1 MRRAKV
7 RRNLSEARPT
17 SGTFLQPTESI
28 AALIL
33 VLFSFCIPDLGRVAA
48 AADITGADLSVI
60 QQQVKK
66 IKNDE
71 SAERQRVDQDEQLIR
86 RLERELEQLKSQ
98 HTSLTHQADVLT
110 VTSDKLKAE
119 TTQLQDLQK
128 QIAAGPNDEQFGSA
142 MNRWLGSHQFT
153 WNGAVAG
160 DFIYDR
166 GNNTNTFALTFEPLV
181 IYRLND
187 WITFVG
193 ELEAGLPQGSS
204 ADFQLPIAMW
214 QLFLNDYLQVNAG
227 IFDQPF
233 GDWYEAQS
241 PLWVNR
247 FITAPLLYG
256 AEAII
261 PPTEIGFQLR
271 GGLQWGALGQDLDY
285 TTWIAN
291 GPSFSTQPQ
300 PVVGQ
305 TLNPVT
311 NIQTN
316 TNGKAFGS
324 RIRFYPFPLDSNL
337 GRLELGASTYDGK
350 WMNGNWFN
358 SWGVD
363 YAYLN
368 GNLQTRGEWV
378 QMYRQMPAGSASG
391 SPDKRQGWY
400 VQVGYFLQGLPLPKL
415 PLGIDRYIQNL
426 EPLVRYSGVNQRA
439 VVAEEISTVPAIA
452 FSGSPAIFTPHAREV
467 ALGIDYWIEP
477 SIVWQT
483 EFEIELPRAGGTL
496 FSFNGGSTPT
506 ASPIGATSN
515 DHAIL
520 TQFVIGF

>member
-1 MRRAKV
+1 MIPKIATQSLNLV
-7 RRNLSEARPT
+7 LSVLIICIPALSEVSSAAESAGSDT
-17 SGTFLQPTESI
+17 SRT
-28 AALIL
+28 
-33 VLFSFCIPDLGRVAA
+33 V
-48 AADITGADLSVI
+48 
-60 QQQVKK
+60 QQQLNR
-66 IKNDE
+66 IKSDE
-71 SAERQRVDQDEQLIR
+71 SAERRRVEKDEHLIQ
-86 RLERELEQLKSQ
+86 ELEQQLQQLQSRSV
-98 HTSLTHQADVLT
+98 TFSRQAQALEV
-110 VTSDKLKAE
+110 SNDKLKAD
-119 TTQLQDLQK
+119 TVQLQDSQK
-128 QIAAGPNDEQFGSA
+128 QLTAGLSDEQFGSA
-142 MNRWLGSHQFT
+142 MNQWLGAHQFS

-160 DFIYDR
+160 DYIYDR

-187 WITFVG
+187 WISFEG
-193 ELEAGLPQGSS
+193 EISADLSQGSS
-204 ADFQLPIAMW
+204 ADFQLPVAMF

-241 PLWVNR
+241 AVWVNR
-247 FITAPLLYG
+247 FVTAPLLYG

-261 PPTEIGFQLR
+261 PPTELGLQLR

-285 TTWIAN
+285 TTWVAN
-291 GPSFSTQPQ
+291 GPGFDSNVPE

-305 TLNPVT
+305 TLNPVN
-311 NIQTN
+311 NIQIN
-316 TNGKAFGS
+316 TNGKAFGT

-350 WMNGNWFN
+350 WLNGNWLN
-358 SWGVD
+358 SWGID

-368 GNLQTRGEWV
+368 GNLQTRGEYV
-378 QMYRQMPAGSASG
+378 EMYRQMPNGAA
-391 SPDKRQGWY
+391 PDNRQGWY
-400 VQVGYFLQGLPLPKL
+400 VQVGYFLQGLPLPQL
-415 PLGIDRYIQNL
+415 PLGLDRYIKNL

-439 VVAEEISTVPAIA
+439 VVAEEISTVPALG

-483 EFEIELPRAGGTL
+483 EFDIELPRAGGTL
-496 FSFNGGSTPT
+496 FSFNGANTPT

-520 TQFVIGF
+520 TQFTIGF